1 MNKKVSLKEIVAIQ
15 IVYACMLVTYYW
27 MWSRLDWKP
36 WYQIVQI
43 ILGWIFAGT
52 IIFQAIRIQKY
63 KKESVDEMAER
74 NLKRC
79 DSFCLKLLLVV
90 MIVVAWGC
98 VILGDG
104 NEVGTVIINTGI
116 IGWIIVLSIL
126 ALSIIRTVMFM
137 TLDIKGV

>member
-15 IVYACMLVTYYW
+15 IVYASMLVSYYW
-27 MWSRLDWKP
+27 MWSRMDWKP

-43 ILGWIFAGT
+43 ILGWIFAGLL
-52 IIFQAIRIQKY
+52 IFQAMRIKKY
-63 KKESVDEMAER
+63 KKENVDEMAER

-79 DSFCLKLLLVV
+79 DSLCLKVFLAV

-98 VILGDG
+98 VIFGDG
-104 NEVGTVIINTGI
+104 NEVGTVIINTGK

-126 ALSIIRTVMFM
+126 ALSVIRTVMFVI
-137 TLDIKGV
+137 LDSKGV

>member
-15 IVYACMLVTYYW
+15 IVYACMLVSYYW

-43 ILGWIFAGT
+43 ILGCIFAGT

-90 MIVVAWGC
+90 MIVVAGGC
-98 VILGDG
+98 VIFGDG

-126 ALSIIRTVMFM
+126 VLSIIRTVMFM